1 MTGVRQIS
9 VFASNR
15 PGKIAAITGALAE
28 AAINIMGMNIASSG
42 DFGVIKFLVND
53 LEKADQVL
61 REKGF
66 TVSLN
71 EVLAIEMD
79 DAPGGLHRI
88 ADLLYRKNIN
98 VEYSYGLPMKPHRS
112 AILIIEVED
121 IEEAKRLLKD
131 EPLRFLSE
139 TEIQKE
145 RTP

>member
-15 PGKIAAITGALAE
+15 PGKTAAITGVLAE
-28 AAINIMGMNIASSG
+28 AGINIMGMNIASSG

-53 LEKADQVL
+53 LEKADRAL

-66 TVSLN
+66 TISLN
-71 EVLAIEMD
+71 EVLAIEMED
-79 DAPGGLHRI
+79 VPGGLHRI

-98 VEYSYGLPMKPHRS
+98 VEYSYGLPMKPHRN

-121 IEEAKRLLKD
+121 VEQAKLLLKN

-139 TEIQKE
+139 PEIQKE
-145 RTP
+145 RG